1 MSNFISV
8 TEAVEFFYC
17 RGFETI
23 HYMGEG
29 RIMSNQRRPEV
40 LLHIR
45 PKDHDGV
52 VAYEITNDQLE
63 DMIEAME
70 YNYRRVYSEEIAA

>member
-23 HYMGEG
+23 HYIGEG
-29 RIMSNQRRPEV
+29 RIMSNQRRPEI

-45 PKDHDGV
+45 QKDHDGV
-52 VAYEITNDQLE
+52 VAYEITSDQLE

-70 YNYRRVYSEEIAA
+70 YNYRKMYMEEIAA